1 MKALSIFHCNKF
13 DISETISLLD
23 KKGLTVGTVS
33 KPTTDHLIISDKKF
47 SHFNC
52 TYNITIKKDIL
63 ALINGTYE
71 PCEQFQQAKDFS
83 AFYSKRENLLIIA
96 APRDIVKEFI
106 KTFQTYPDKIDNDI
120 KPIDYN
126 FNTINGYEDEE
137 ARALYFNV
145 DDTTINSKHF
155 FGVGVDQDEE
165 AKQAIDNKTATY
177 LMATLDILG
186 KARTIG
192 FSKSGAMVIYN
203 NVEDI
208 KKDYPFIEL
217 AIETLKSIKLLK

>member
-1 MKALSIFHCNKF
+1 MKTLSIFNCNKF
-13 DISETISLLD
+13 NVSETISLLD
-23 KKGLTVGTVS
+23 KNGSTVGTVS

-52 TYNITIKKDIL
+52 TYNVTIKKDIL

-71 PCEQFQQAKDFS
+71 PCEQFQQAEDFS
-83 AFYSKRENLLIIA
+83 AFYSEKEHLLIIA
-96 APRDIVKEFI
+96 APRGIVKEFI
-106 KTFQTYPDKIDNDI
+106 KTFKTYSEKIDNNI
-120 KPIDYN
+120 KPINYD
-126 FNTINGYEDEE
+126 FNTINEYEDEE
-137 ARALYFNV
+137 SRALYFNV
-145 DDTTINSKHF
+145 DDTSINSKHF

-208 KKDYPFIEL
+208 KKDHPFMEL
-217 AIETLKSIKLLK
+217 AIETLKNIKLLK